1 MMILKNGRVLDPMNG
16 FDKIADVVV
25 EGHTIKAIQPKQQ
38 AEENGD
44 STDTPAANV
53 IDAAGCIV
61 TPGLIDHHT
70 HLYPYAGIGL
80 PAEAV
85 CFASGVTTA
94 VDAGSTGC
102 KTYEGKRF
110 FGEVSKLGILAYLN
124 VCSTGLDS
132 LPVLE
137 DVDPAHWDEGE
148 IRDCLQKYPK
158 ELVGLK
164 LRTSAPIVKELGY
177 GPLKAAV
184 KLAEKLDTHVM
195 VHSTNPPGE
204 FSDLLDILRP
214 GDVLTHMYMNQGSC
228 LVENQKVIPA
238 AIRARERGVL
248 FEAAD
253 ARLHFGMDV
262 AQYAIKEGFYPDLLA
277 TDLTGLSMHLRP
289 TAFNM
294 AMQVSKYTHLG
305 IPFEKVIELCT
316 AAPARQLGLADTI
329 GSLTVGHDAD
339 IAVFKPVPTENVFG
353 DRPYGAANQRCSTG
367 DTLYKP
373 MLTVKNGE
381 MVYRDMLF

>member
-1 MMILKNGRVLDPMNG
+1 MILKNGRILDPMNG
-16 FDKIADVVV
+16 IDFISDLVV
-25 EGHTIKAIQPKQQ
+25 EGSAI
-38 AEENGD
+38 AAVG
-44 STDTPAANV
+44 PAGQTEDGNV

-70 HLYPYAGIGL
+70 HLYPYAKIGL

-102 KTYEGKRF
+102 KTYEGKREF
-110 FGEVSKLGILAYLN
+110 RRFSKLGIYAYLN
-124 VCSTGLDS
+124 VCATGLDS

-148 IRDCLQKYPK
+148 IGDCLQKYPN

-164 LRTSAPIVKELGY
+164 LRTSAPIVRELGY

-184 KLAEKLDTHVM
+184 KLAEKLRTHVM

-204 FSDLLDILRP
+204 FAELLEILRP

-228 LVENQKVIPA
+228 LVEDQKVIPA

-253 ARLHFGMDV
+253 ARMHFGMDV
-262 AQYAIKEGFYPDLLA
+262 AQCAIGEGFYPDLLA
-277 TDLTGLSMHLRP
+277 TDLTGLSMYLRP
-289 TAFNM
+289 TAFNL

-316 AAPARQLGLADTI
+316 AAPARQLGLANRV
-329 GSLTVGHDAD
+329 GSLTVGHAAD
-339 IAVFKPVPTENVFG
+339 IAVFKPIQAENVFG
-353 DRPYGAANQRCSTG
+353 DRPYGAADQLTSVGSTV
-367 DTLYKP
+367 YKP
-373 MLTVKNGE
+373 VLTVKDGK

>member
-1 MMILKNGRVLDPMNG
+1 MLILKNGRVLDPMNG
-16 FDKIADVVV
+16 VDGVADVVV
-25 EGHTIKAIQPKQQ
+25 DGQSIVKIGAGEAAAI
-38 AEENGD
+38 D
-44 STDTPAANV
+44 NV
-53 IDAAGCIV
+53 IDAADCIV

-70 HLYPYAGIGL
+70 HLFPLAKLGL

-102 KTYEGKRF
+102 TNYAEKRPF
-110 FGEVSKLGILAYLN
+110 LQYSKLGIRAYLN

-137 DVDPAHWDEGE
+137 DVDPAHYDDGA
-148 IRDCLQKYPK
+148 IRDCFAQYPD

-177 GPLKAAV
+177 GPLKAVVA
-184 KLAEKLDTHVM
+184 LAEKLGTHVM
-195 VHSTNPPGE
+195 VHCTNPPGE
-204 FSDLLDILRP
+204 LAELLEILRP
-214 GDVLTHMYMNQGSC
+214 GDILTHMYMNQGSC
-228 LVENQKVIPA
+228 LVEDGKVIPA

-262 AQYAIKEGFYPDLLA
+262 ARSAIQAGFYPDILA

-289 TAFNM
+289 TAFNL

-305 IPFEKVIELCT
+305 IPFEKTIELCT
-316 AAPARQLGLADTI
+316 AAPARQLGLAGKI
-329 GSLTVGHDAD
+329 GSLTVGHTAD
-339 IAVFKPVPTENVFG
+339 LAVFKPVRAENVFG
-353 DRPYGAANQRCSTG
+353 DRPNGAPDQRLSTG
-367 DTLYKP
+367 SVVYKP